1 MTMLYVHRCDGKYQL
16 TVFTKDHQ
24 PKWLYGRS
32 YSRYGYLVGMSGDQ
46 VMYATQASG
55 IVFVMDQDRH
65 RDVCATE
72 ILGENYRAISEK
84 FYLGFAEEEASK
96 LERHYSIGSE
106 RCDKVVSIEFEVK
119 HFYFDLLHDSLNN
132 LTDESLAKLIPTAD
146 TLNKQQI
153 RLQRIP
159 YPEYPV
165 LKLDK
170 DFQFPAL
177 QLAMFSGSSAPVLIP
192 GPFGTGKTRLL
203 AVATYDFIKHGRQQ
217 YPPSPVRVLVC
228 CHHQISADTFL
239 ERYFGV
245 MQDHKVNPWEDA
257 YLVRVTRESY
267 AKNSKHQ
274 CYYLPVGEFRKNAQ
288 EIIKEDYLVVVT
300 TFLTAHSF
308 RRVIGSNVF
317 THILID
323 EGAQAREP
331 KHDASNTQYAVA
343 FSPVK
348 ITAKYYSTEILMLF

>member
-1 MTMLYVHRCDGKYQL
+1 
-16 TVFTKDHQ
+16 
-24 PKWLYGRS
+24 
-32 YSRYGYLVGMSGDQ
+32 MSGDQ

-55 IVFVMDQDRH
+55 IVFIVDHDRH
-65 RDVCATE
+65 RDVCAAE
-72 ILGENYRAISEK
+72 ILGENYQAVSEK
-84 FYLGFAEEEASK
+84 FYLGFKEEETRK
-96 LERHYSIGSE
+96 LERHYNIGSE

-119 HFYFDLLHDSLNN
+119 HFYFDLLHDSLKN
-132 LTDESLAKLIPTAD
+132 LTDESLAKLLPTAD
-146 TLNKQQI
+146 NLKQQI
-153 RLQRIP
+153 RLQSIP
-159 YPEYPV
+159 YPQYPM

-170 DFQFPAL
+170 GFQFPAL
-177 QLAMFSGSSAPVLIP
+177 QLVMFSGSSAPVLIP

-203 AVATYDFIKHGRQQ
+203 AVATYDFIKRGRQQ
-217 YPPSPVRVLVC
+217 HPPSPVRVLVC

-257 YLVRVTRESY
+257 YLVRVTRASY
-267 AKNSKHQ
+267 SKNSNLQ
-274 CYYLPVGEFRKNAQ
+274 CYYLPVGDFKRNAQ

-308 RRVIGSNVF
+308 QGVIGGNVF

-331 KHDASNTQYAVA
+331 ETIAPLSMANRDT
-343 FSPVK
+343 K
-348 ITAKYYSTEILMLF
+348 IVIAGDNQQVHTSCQLCSSTHSYIMHA

>member
-1 MTMLYVHRCDGKYQL
+1 M
-16 TVFTKDHQ
+16 
-24 PKWLYGRS
+24 
-32 YSRYGYLVGMSGDQ
+32 GMSGDQ

-55 IVFVMDQDRH
+55 IVFIVDRDRG
-65 RDVCATE
+65 RDVCAAE

-84 FYLGFAEEEASK
+84 FYLGFEEEEARK
-96 LERHYSIGSE
+96 LEGHYGIGSE
-106 RCDKVVSIEFEVK
+106 RCEQMVSIEFEVK

-132 LTDESLAKLIPTAD
+132 LADDSLAKLLPTAD
-146 TLNKQQI
+146 DLKQQI

-170 DFQFPAL
+170 GFQFPAL
-177 QLAMFSGSSAPVLIP
+177 QLAMFSGTSAPILIP

-203 AVATYDFIKHGRQQ
+203 AVATYDFIKHGQQ
-217 YPPSPVRVLVC
+217 QKPPSPVRVLVC

-245 MQDHKVNPWEDA
+245 MQDHKVKPWEDA
-257 YLVRVTRESY
+257 YLVRVTRDNYS
-267 AKNSKHQ
+267 KNSKHE
-274 CYYLPVGEFRKNAQ
+274 CYYLPLREFKRNVKQ
-288 EIIKEDYLVVVT
+288 IIKEDYLVVVS

-308 RRVIGSNVF
+308 QRFIGRNVF

-331 KHDASNTQYAVA
+331 ETIAPLSMASHET
-343 FSPVK
+343 K
-348 ITAKYYSTEILMLF
+348 IVIAGDSQQVCKYI